1 MEEQWRPIN
10 ERYEVSNFG
19 NVRSYVDFHGRVG
32 TVPHL
37 LKPHKDNNGYYMIML
52 YFKNKHK
59 YMPVHR
65 LVATA
70 FIPNP
75 NNYRCVNHKDENKL
89 NNSVD
94 NLEWCT
100 HKYNNGYG
108 TKKERLSK
116 ALTQNQHFIKPVYQL
131 DKQGNIINEFPSIIK
146 AAEYIGCTG
155 SEIAKVCKGLEG
167 RKQTH
172 GYGWKYKQV

>member
-19 NVRSYVDFHGRVG
+19 NIRSYVDFHGKIG

-37 LKPHKDNNGYYMIML
+37 LKPHKGNNGYYMIML

-100 HKYNNGYG
+100 HKYNCNYG
-108 TKKERLSK
+108 TRNGKIKDKLG
-116 ALTQNQHFIKPVYQL
+116 KPVYQTN
-131 DKQGNIINEFPSIIK
+131 KEGKIIK
-146 AAEYIGCTG
+146 YYKSISEAAKSMNRSVTCIYDCCIG
-155 SEIAKVCKGLEG
+155 
-167 RKQTH
+167 KQKTCA
-172 GYGWKYKQV
+172 GVYWKF